1 MQDKVSS
8 RNVLRFEVRIWA
20 FDDEAKSCIAGVN
33 TAIQKRR
40 ARLEKIW
47 FVLVKQ
53 LLSEVRIGWI
63 GISSQAGRT
72 DEEDHC
78 SPPGKAGFGD
88 YK

>member
-8 RNVLRFEVRIWA
+8 RNGLRFEVRIWA

-40 ARLEKIW
+40 ARLEKMW
-47 FVLVKQ
+47 FALVKQ

-63 GISSQAGRT
+63 GISSPAGRT

-88 YK
+88 CK